1 MQTIRAKPGAAHPRQ
16 SPSVVILGA
25 GGNVEPNAL
34 KPGSELEGYRI
45 EGIERDDGTCVLLL
59 AHDPV
64 RERAVALHVAR
75 HETGSMSAV
84 RFLERAR
91 RLSAINHPHLL
102 AIFDSRL
109 LDDRPGAV
117 GAAPRGARLD
127 HVLGRG
133 PLEAAGATRLTR
145 QIASAVDALET
156 AGAEVPALSPERIW
170 IDAGGAQ
177 LDALDAG
184 VTLTLARPAS
194 SSADLAGLLSLMV
207 GVPPPELAGIVH
219 RALDG
224 AYLSAG
230 QLAAALAEVEHRTRR
245 EHRRRAA
252 LLVAVLA
259 TVALIVVLIATLAL

>member
-1 MQTIRAKPGAAHPRQ
+1 
-16 SPSVVILGA
+16 
-25 GGNVEPNAL
+25 VEPNAL

-45 EGIERDDGTCVLLL
+45 EGVAGDDGTCVLLL

-75 HETGSMSAV
+75 HAPGSASAA

-91 RLSAINHPHLL
+91 RLSAISHPHLL
-102 AIFDSRL
+102 AVFDSRL
-109 LDDRPGAV
+109 LDDLPSAI

-127 HVLGRG
+127 RVLGRG
-133 PLEAAGATRLTR
+133 PLEPAGATRLTR
-145 QIASAVDALET
+145 QLASAVDALET
-156 AGAEVPALSPERIW
+156 AGAEVPALTPERIW

-177 LDALDAG
+177 LDALEAG
-184 VTLTLARPAS
+184 ATLARPAS

-207 GVPPPELAGIVH
+207 GVPPPELAAIAR

-230 QLAAALAEVEHRTRR
+230 QLATALAAVEEQARR
-245 EHRRRAA
+245 EQRRRTA

-259 TVALIVVLIATLAL
+259 TAALIVVVVFALLLP